1 MTPIRGGGFIK
12 QGITTVGDINFINVT
27 SVPYHIILSYPIEG
41 GRAEVG
47 AASIVYCITLLQA
60 VTLKLFCESTVIAI
74 DESEKDK

>member
-1 MTPIRGGGFIK
+1 M
-12 QGITTVGDINFINVT
+12 
-27 SVPYHIILSYPIEG
+27 PYHIILSYPVER

-60 VTLKLFCESTVIAI
+60 VSLKLFCESTVIAI